1 MSKRE
6 ILGYIIFFKGIG
18 IIGLMVLL
26 LGINVL
32 HFLYPVYWTILAI
45 GGVIMLSG
53 LGLAAASE
61 KWED

>member
-32 HFLYPVYWTILAI
+32 HFLYPVYWGILAL
-45 GGVIMLSG
+45 GAVIMLFG